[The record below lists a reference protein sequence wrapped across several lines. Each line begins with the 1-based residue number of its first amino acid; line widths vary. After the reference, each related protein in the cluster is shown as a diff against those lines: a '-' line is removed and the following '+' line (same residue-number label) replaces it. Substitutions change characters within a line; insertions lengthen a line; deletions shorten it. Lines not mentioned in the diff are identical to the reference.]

1 MCFLQTLSF
10 GLREIQV
17 FVAANLKSNFLVEGE
32 GSDIFFQRET
42 FKQC

>member
-32 GSDIFFQRET
+32 GSDIFFSKGN
-42 FKQC
+42 F